1 MPENESKIISV
12 NIDDY
17 QYYIRRDER
26 LSQIEKLIKKV
37 KADDYGVIDVDK
49 LALILE

>member
-26 LSQIEKLIKKV
+26 MSMIEREIK
-37 KADDYGVIDVDK
+37 I
-49 LALILE
+49 ALEKQMFIEPEHLLKYFE